1 MELKSLIL
9 LSKTLSPE
17 SCSCLVEVEATLN
30 LNAMNQSP
38 NPSHDAAVAYGYN
51 NIPKRK
57 LSSLEPLPL
66 NQLSDLIRSEVVHTS
81 LMSGMLKIVG
91 HNKYHPKP
99 IKIYK
104 MGEVLLLDE
113 KKDVGASN
121 HRLLGAL
128 YCKPRS
134 FTKEGALN
142 KHVDEQSS
150 SCTIPSANF
159 RSNVT
164 LDYNIV

>member
-1 MELKSLIL
+1 MRLFIL
-9 LSKTLSPE
+9 F
-17 SCSCLVEVEATLN
+17 
-30 LNAMNQSP
+30 Q
-38 NPSHDAAVAYGYN
+38 DAAVAYGYN

-99 IKIYK
+99 IKEPEFLLGRQAKIIYK
-104 MGEVLLLDE
+104 GRCIGNFGIEHPE
-113 KKDVGASN
+113 
-121 HRLLGAL
+121 
-128 YCKPRS
+128 
-134 FTKEGALN
+134 N